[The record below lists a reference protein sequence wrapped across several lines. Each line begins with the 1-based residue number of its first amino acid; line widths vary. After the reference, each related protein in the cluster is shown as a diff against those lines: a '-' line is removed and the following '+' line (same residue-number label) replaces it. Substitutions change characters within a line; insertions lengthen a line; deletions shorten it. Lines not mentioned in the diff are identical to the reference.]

1 MLLPAPEYYE
11 WLEEP
16 PDYLLEDDMDE
27 ELEAWKKT
35 SGLKPGAP
43 QSAID
48 AFNADKKMMARVEKE
63 RAEQLQECLSKAAD
77 RCLKCFVDY
86 LDKPDDSRKEKAIA
100 DIGLVKNAPRDAVKA
115 YKEYQEIMKAAKEH
129 GIKL

>member
-1 MLLPAPEYYE
+1 MLADASGFYD
-11 WLEEP
+11 WLNEVT
-16 PDYLLEDDMDE
+16 DE
-27 ELEAWKKT
+27 VDEKAERLNIDKWEVA
-35 SGLKPGAP
+35 GLRDGAP

-48 AFNADKKMMARVEKE
+48 AFNEYKEMMARVRKE
-63 RAEQLQECLSKAAD
+63 NAEELQKCLSKATD

-86 LDKPDDSRKEKAIA
+86 LDKSDGSHKKKAMS
-100 DIGLVKNAPRDAVKA
+100 DIGLVKEAPQNAVKA